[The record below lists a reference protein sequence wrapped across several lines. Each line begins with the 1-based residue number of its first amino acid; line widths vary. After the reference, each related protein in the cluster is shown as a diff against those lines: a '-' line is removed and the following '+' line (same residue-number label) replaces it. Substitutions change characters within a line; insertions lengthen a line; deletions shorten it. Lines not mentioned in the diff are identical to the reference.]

1 MPEELKDVWLG
12 KELERLIDQGE
23 QEDQGRVVNVE
34 EVVIVDEDGK
44 ETVSFKAG
52 VGSVESGTTALVGD
66 AD

>member
-12 KELERLIDQGE
+12 KELERLINQDEQDQ
-23 QEDQGRVVNVE
+23 VVNVE

-52 VGSVESGTTALVGD
+52 VGSVEGGAAALVGD

>member
-1 MPEELKDVWLG
+1 MPEELMDVWLG
-12 KELERLIDQGE
+12 KELERLINQDEQG
-23 QEDQGRVVNVE
+23 QVVNVE

-52 VGSVESGTTALVGD
+52 VGSVEGGAAALVGD

>member
-12 KELERLIDQGE
+12 KELERLINQDEQG
-23 QEDQGRVVNVE
+23 QVVNVE
-34 EVVIVDEDGK
+34 EVVVVDEDGK

-52 VGSVESGTTALVGD
+52 VGSVEDGAAALVGD

>member
-12 KELERLIDQGE
+12 KELERLINQDEQG
-23 QEDQGRVVNVE
+23 QVVNVE

-52 VGSVESGTTALVGD
+52 VGSVEGGAAALVGD

>member
-12 KELERLIDQGE
+12 KELERLINQDEQG
-23 QEDQGRVVNVE
+23 QVVNVE

-52 VGSVESGTTALVGD
+52 VGSVEGGAAAVVGD

>member
-12 KELERLIDQGE
+12 KELERLINQDEQG
-23 QEDQGRVVNVE
+23 QVVNVE

-52 VGSVESGTTALVGD
+52 VGSVEGGTAALVGD

>member
-1 MPEELKDVWLG
+1 MSEELKDVWLG
-12 KELERLIDQGE
+12 KELERLINRDEQG
-23 QEDQGRVVNVE
+23 QVVNVE

-52 VGSVESGTTALVGD
+52 VGSVESGTAALVGD

>member
-23 QEDQGRVVNVE
+23 QEDQDRVVNVE
-34 EVVIVDEDGK
+34 EVVSVDEDGN
-44 ETVSFKAG
+44 ENVSFKAG
-52 VGSVESGTTALVGD
+52 VGSVEGGAAAVVRD